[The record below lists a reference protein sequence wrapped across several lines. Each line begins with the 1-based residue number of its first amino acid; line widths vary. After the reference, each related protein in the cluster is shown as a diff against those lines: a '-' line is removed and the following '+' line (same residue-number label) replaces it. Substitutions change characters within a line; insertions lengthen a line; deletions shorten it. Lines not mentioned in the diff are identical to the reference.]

1 MSTHIHLYKNNPTAG
16 LSNGTAISTGDNS
29 APLSF
34 TLDATQSEVGAA
46 KVGVR
51 CDSGYCVSG
60 GTSIYLEGT
69 NANKWQLA
77 ADNSYA
83 SAAEALSQGVWGY
96 SLSLSGVSST
106 NSVFWVKAT
115 STLGEDPQND
125 RSVSLV
131 AEGLVA
137 AVE

>member
-1 MSTHIHLYKNNPTAG
+1 MK
-16 LSNGTAISTGDNS
+16 
-29 APLSF
+29 
-34 TLDATQSEVGAA
+34 
-46 KVGVR
+46 R

-60 GTSIYLEGT
+60 GTAIYFEGT
-69 NANKWQLA
+69 NTNKWQLA
-77 ADNSYA
+77 ADNDYS

-137 AVE
+137 ALE